1 MKGLAERNK
10 MTIEQF
16 HQHLR
21 GSGVEPSTMRER
33 FRAQFAWREVVRRRA
48 SMSVS
53 ITQRDVDR
61 VLSSHGERG
70 RRGHGRV
77 AGAEA
82 HPAGARQARSGRA
95 GAGASPRPTACGRS
109 SAAAR
114 PCRTWRARPPT
125 CATRT
130 SSTSSRAAS
139 PSRRGRCCS
148 APGMATCCRRR
159 RRPTASRST
168 PCAAG
173 APIKADEKQREKAEG
188 ELAQKEYEIVAKRHL
203 RDLRQDAHIE
213 YR

>member
-16 HQHLR
+16 HQHLQ

-33 FRAQFAWREVVRRRA
+33 FRAQFAWREVIRRRA

-61 VLSSHGERG
+61 VLSDHGERG
-70 RRGHGRV
+70 RRGHRRV
-77 AGAEA
+77 AGAED
-82 HPAGARQARSGRA
+82 HPADAGQARSGRA
-95 GAGASPRPTACGRS
+95 GAAPRRGRRACGRS

-114 PCRTWRARPPT
+114 PWPDLA
-125 CATRT
+125 
-130 SSTSSRAAS
+130 RAAADVRYEDLKYIK
-139 PSRRGRCCS
+139 PSSIREPTRSLLLSAKDGDLLPPSTAAHGVEVYAVCGRR
-148 APGMATCCRRR
+148 
-159 RRPTASRST
+159 
-168 PCAAG
+168 
-173 APIKADEKQREKAEG
+173 PIKADEKQREKAEG
-188 ELAQKEYEIVAKRHL
+188 ELAQREFEIVAKRHL